1 MKNIFI
7 IFILSFLYYIS
18 GEISFNLIS
27 TKNIVNLGI
36 FAPEGIALAFIIYF
50 GKKVWPGIF
59 IGQFVL
65 AYNNSL
71 CELSSFEI
79 ATINSIEALLGVIIF
94 NKLKL
99 NKDLK
104 TPKDILGLILIVV
117 LFLQPFSALLSNTA
131 LLFHNNIEVSNFTSS
146 IFSWWFG
153 NAMGQ
158 MLFTPF
164 LLILFSEYK
173 KIKLNKLIILMIG
186 FSLYIYFLI
195 IMLVIENQLL
205 LLSLTIP
212 IILYIVATNG
222 ILYGVFLNITV
233 AMIASYSIYS
243 AIGAF
248 SLSSGLDN
256 TINYNLFI
264 LAHIAIVLTVG
275 TLIEERKR
283 YEESLEDLIAI
294 EVNKNKEQQLLMLQ
308 QSRFAQMGEMISMIA
323 HQWRQPLNN
332 LDLIN
337 QLLVSKY
344 KKNRLDDDT
353 IEYFKTNSQK
363 QIQLMSSTIDDFRN
377 FFKTENIKSEFSV
390 NDVIKNILDMT
401 KEIYTNSGIKISFNE
416 TTEYKTVG
424 YSNAL
429 AQVIINIINNAKDAL
444 IDNKIEDKRIDIGVK
459 EINDNIIISIKD
471 NAGGIPADIIDNI
484 FDPYFSTKKDK
495 NGTGLGLYMAKMII
509 TEQMNSKIYANNNDD
524 GAVFEIHL
532 CGDIKC

>member
-1 MKNIFI
+1 
-7 IFILSFLYYIS
+7 
-18 GEISFNLIS
+18 
-27 TKNIVNLGI
+27 
-36 FAPEGIALAFIIYF
+36 
-50 GKKVWPGIF
+50 
-59 IGQFVL
+59 
-65 AYNNSL
+65 
-71 CELSSFEI
+71 
-79 ATINSIEALLGVIIF
+79 
-94 NKLKL
+94 
-99 NKDLK
+99 
-104 TPKDILGLILIVV
+104 
-117 LFLQPFSALLSNTA
+117 
-131 LLFHNNIEVSNFTSS
+131 
-146 IFSWWFG
+146 
-153 NAMGQ
+153 
-158 MLFTPF
+158 
-164 LLILFSEYK
+164 
-173 KIKLNKLIILMIG
+173 
-186 FSLYIYFLI
+186 
-195 IMLVIENQLL
+195 
-205 LLSLTIP
+205 
-212 IILYIVATNG
+212 
-222 ILYGVFLNITV
+222 
-233 AMIASYSIYS
+233 
-243 AIGAF
+243 
-248 SLSSGLDN
+248 
-256 TINYNLFI
+256 
-264 LAHIAIVLTVG
+264 
-275 TLIEERKR
+275 
-283 YEESLEDLIAI
+283 
-294 EVNKNKEQQLLMLQ
+294 
-308 QSRFAQMGEMISMIA
+308 
-323 HQWRQPLNN
+323 
-332 LDLIN
+332 
-337 QLLVSKY
+337 LVSKY